1 VTFTDVDAGQTHA
14 FAITAGNTD
23 GAFAIDASTGA
34 ITVANP
40 AALNFETNPTF
51 ALTVT
56 VTDNGTPVLTG
67 SATITINV
75 NNLNEAPVVQPA
87 TFAVDENATVGA
99 SVGTVTFTDVDAGQT
114 HAFAITSGNTDGAFA
129 IDASTG
135 AITVAN
141 PAALNFETNPTFA
154 LTVTVTDNGTPVLSG
169 SATIT
174 INVNN
179 LNEAPVVQPA
189 TLMVDENATVGAS
202 VGTVAFT
209 DVDAGQTHT
218 FAITAGN
225 TDGAFAIDASTG
237 AITVANPAALDF
249 ETNPT
254 FALTVTV
261 TDSGTPV
268 LSGSATITINV
279 NNLNEAPV
287 VQPATFAVDENATVG
302 ASVGTVTFTDPDA
315 GQSHTFAITAGN
327 TDGAFAID
335 AGGVITVANP
345 AALDFETTQ
354 TFALTV
360 EVTDNG
366 TPVLS
371 GSATITVNV
380 NDVDESA

>member
-1 VTFTDVDAGQTHA
+1 L
-14 FAITAGNTD
+14 
-23 GAFAIDASTGA
+23 S
-34 ITVANP
+34 
-40 AALNFETNPTF
+40 
-51 ALTVT
+51 
-56 VTDNGTPVLTG
+56 G

-87 TFAVDENATVGA
+87 TFA
-99 SVGTVTFTDVDAGQT
+99 
-114 HAFAITSGNTDGAFA
+114 
-129 IDASTG
+129 
-135 AITVAN
+135 
-141 PAALNFETNPTFA
+141 
-154 LTVTVTDNGTPVLSG
+154 
-169 SATIT
+169 
-174 INVNN
+174 
-179 LNEAPVVQPA
+179 
-189 TLMVDENATVGAS
+189 VDENATVGAS

-261 TDSGTPV
+261 TDNGTPV